1 MSSFD
6 ISVKI
11 SSMDD
16 FTDEE
21 KLQLKKFVVMLTNEQ
36 VAMLEEQGKIT
47 PDFFKQVLK
56 IQASIQKGL
65 ESGEEKDKDKVARQ
79 MQKMIRDL

>member
-1 MSSFD
+1 
-6 ISVKI
+6 
-11 SSMDD
+11 MDD